1 MNADDI
7 RAALACGKPGCAC
20 GRANGGLSH
29 CVAHSDAEPSLT
41 IRDGDTAVLL
51 TCHTGCSRESIITAL
66 KARNLWPQGQGE
78 KREWRDPDTIYRFV
92 DAEGR
97 LVGEKGRI
105 DYTDRAT
112 GEVKKRFLWRLP
124 GSPKWGGLDGLV
136 MPLFNLPD
144 VIRRPDQPVFFVE
157 GEKAVQSLTVRGLVA
172 VCGYAGAEQKVWDE
186 ASLALL
192 EGREL
197 VLWPDNDAPGFRLA
211 GSLLWRFPDARII
224 RPQLP
229 EKADAYD
236 YFNEHGGTVEDLA
249 LLSGVT
255 VKHGPPPNVTHI
267 NRARTVQVAGVKSV
281 FPA

>member
-7 RAALACGKPGCAC
+7 RRALECGKPGCAC
-20 GRANGGLSH
+20 ARISGELTH
-29 CVAHSDAEPSLT
+29 CVAHNDGEPSLT
-41 IRDGDTAVLL
+41 VRDGDSAVLL

-105 DYTDRAT
+105 DYVDRE

-124 GSPKWGGLDGLV
+124 GSPKWGGLDGKV

-144 VIRRPDQPVFFVE
+144 VIRRPDQPVFVCE
-157 GEKAVQSLTVRGLVA
+157 GEKAVQACTVRGLVA

-197 VLWPDNDAPGFRLA
+197 VLWPDNDAPGWRLM
-211 GSLLWRFPDARII
+211 GSLLWRFRSATIISPD
-224 RPQLP
+224 LP

-236 YFNEHGGTVEDLA
+236 FFNEHGGTVADIATLA
-249 LLSGVT
+249 GVSVRQGAALPQNVIPITRASGVR
-255 VKHGPPPNVTHI
+255 PF
-267 NRARTVQVAGVKSV
+267 VAS
-281 FPA
+281 